1 MCVCKK
7 NAFFGRTLPVAVC
20 VLCGL
25 VLFTACPEIEA
36 VTDGEEQK
44 NLSVRTCSV
53 QLKEFDD
60 SLESFGTISFKTKND
75 VTVLVPGQLTEFTV
89 KEGDTV
95 KKGQVIAR
103 LKNLQMMVQQKMY
116 ESEVESA
123 QARLDLVN
131 SQMQEEI
138 LAVESRLLSIEKAS
152 LNIKQKELELE
163 AQKKNLEN
171 KKKLSKIGGVTKNS
185 IESLEVNL
193 SASRTELEIQ
203 KKELEMSTLGLRDED
218 LINAGMIVSADP
230 GKRKEQL
237 IELNTTTKAK
247 EIESAEA
254 ALKAARQQLENANLM
269 MEELVI
275 KSSCD
280 GIIGQNYY
288 ENGEYIKEN
297 EKLTTVIDIS
307 SVYAQ
312 IYIQEKEVVKF
323 KKGSRVELE
332 IPSLDI
338 KLKAN
343 VSEISPIASAQSGN
357 FLVKIKI
364 PNSSSAIKPG
374 MFVKATLEKSTP
386 KKMLCLPQTALLT
399 CSDKRAVFFALQNSY
414 LVKKEIQ
421 FEYEKDGYI
430 WFSQGLDVNEKI
442 VDKPSPFLKEGQV
455 VSIE

>member
-1 MCVCKK
+1 MCVSKK
-7 NAFFGRTLPVAVC
+7 FSSSGRALLFALCVFAFAIV
-20 VLCGL
+20 
-25 VLFTACPEIEA
+25 FTACPKITA
-36 VTDGEEQK
+36 SPDAEEQK

-53 QLKEFDD
+53 QQKEFDD

-89 KEGDTV
+89 KEGDAV

-116 ESEVESA
+116 ESEVDSA

-152 LNIKQKELELE
+152 LNIKQKELELDS
-163 AQKKNLEN
+163 QTKNLEN
-171 KKKLSKIGGVTKNS
+171 KKKLSKIGGVTKSS

-203 KKELEMSTLGLRDED
+203 KKELEMSSLGLRDED
-218 LINAGMIVSADP
+218 LINAGMLVSDNP
-230 GKRKEQL
+230 KVKKEQL

-254 ALKAARQQLENANLM
+254 ALKTARRQLENANLM

-275 KSSCD
+275 KSPCD

-312 IYIQEKEVVKF
+312 IYIQEKDVVKF

-338 KLKAN
+338 KLKAK

-364 PNSSSAIKPG
+364 PNSNSAIKPG
-374 MFVKATLEKSTP
+374 MFVKANLEKTSP
-386 KKMLCLPQTALLT
+386 KKMFCLPQTALLT
-399 CSDKRAVFFALQNSY
+399 CADGCASFFAVQNSY

-430 WFSQGLDVNEKI
+430 WFTQGIGDKEKI

-455 VSIE
+455 VNIE

>member
-1 MCVCKK
+1 
-7 NAFFGRTLPVAVC
+7 
-20 VLCGL
+20 
-25 VLFTACPEIEA
+25 
-36 VTDGEEQK
+36 
-44 NLSVRTCSV
+44 
-53 QLKEFDD
+53 
-60 SLESFGTISFKTKND
+60 
-75 VTVLVPGQLTEFTV
+75 
-89 KEGDTV
+89 
-95 KKGQVIAR
+95 
-103 LKNLQMMVQQKMY
+103 
-116 ESEVESA
+116 
-123 QARLDLVN
+123 
-131 SQMQEEI
+131 
-138 LAVESRLLSIEKAS
+138 
-152 LNIKQKELELE
+152 
-163 AQKKNLEN
+163 
-171 KKKLSKIGGVTKNS
+171 
-185 IESLEVNL
+185 
-193 SASRTELEIQ
+193 
-203 KKELEMSTLGLRDED
+203 MSTLGLRDED
-218 LINAGMIVSADP
+218 LINAGMLVSADP

-237 IELNTTTKAK
+237 IELNTMTKAK

>member
-1 MCVCKK
+1 MYVTKM
-7 NAFFGRTLPVAVC
+7 NSSFGRALLF
-20 VLCGL
+20 VLCVFL
-25 VLFTACPEIEA
+25 VAIVFTACPKITA
-36 VTDGEEQK
+36 STDVEEQK

-103 LKNLQMMVQQKMY
+103 LKNLQMLVQQKMY
-116 ESEVESA
+116 ESEVDSA

-152 LNIKQKELELE
+152 LNIQQKELELE
-163 AQKKNLEN
+163 SQTKNLEN
-171 KKKLSKIGGVTKNS
+171 KKKLSRIGGVTKSS

-218 LINAGMIVSADP
+218 LINAGMLVSDNP
-230 GKRKEQL
+230 KVKKEQL

-254 ALKAARQQLENANLM
+254 ALKTARRQLENANLM

-275 KSSCD
+275 KSPCD

-323 KKGSRVELE
+323 KKGSPVELE

-338 KLKAN
+338 KLKAK

-357 FLVKIKI
+357 FLVKIKV
-364 PNSSSAIKPG
+364 PNSTRAIKPG
-374 MFVKATLEKSTP
+374 MFVKANLEKTSP
-386 KKMLCLPQTALLT
+386 KKMFCLPQTALLT
-399 CSDKRAVFFALQNSY
+399 CADGRASFFAVQNTY

-430 WFSQGLDVNEKI
+430 WFSQALDEKEKI